1 MHRNTCICAPKVLQ
15 NDFSLKKNP
24 SIFIAGQLSGVE
36 GYMESTM
43 SGLIAALGMVA
54 HKKNLPWKPISEYT
68 ITGALIS
75 YLTKASQENFQP
87 MNANFGILP
96 ALENAQKNKNER
108 KLQYAERAI
117 RAMQQW
123 REEQTWL

>member
-1 MHRNTCICAPKVLQ
+1 
-15 NDFSLKKNP
+15 
-24 SIFIAGQLSGVE
+24 
-36 GYMESTM
+36 
-43 SGLIAALGMVA
+43 
-54 HKKNLPWKPISEYT
+54 
-68 ITGALIS
+68 
-75 YLTKASQENFQP
+75 